1 MKTPTLTILAAA
13 SLASL
18 VLTCGC
24 GKTRGNADVD
34 KTRAATPQ
42 EGGATLTQGSAGDA
56 KNFGDTRATTQQT
69 GVTPSE
75 SPTGW
80 SKDAK
85 AGAIAPAT
93 PPATTTA
100 QPATSPNQTP
110 PQKE

>member
-1 MKTPTLTILAAA
+1 MKTPTLKILVAT

-42 EGGATLTQGSAGDA
+42 EGGGTLTQGSAGDA
-56 KNFGDTRATTQQT
+56 KNFGDTRATKQQT

-85 AGAIAPAT
+85 AGEIAPAT
-93 PPATTTA
+93 PP
-100 QPATSPNQTP
+100 SPQSTQQ
-110 PQKE
+110 QKK